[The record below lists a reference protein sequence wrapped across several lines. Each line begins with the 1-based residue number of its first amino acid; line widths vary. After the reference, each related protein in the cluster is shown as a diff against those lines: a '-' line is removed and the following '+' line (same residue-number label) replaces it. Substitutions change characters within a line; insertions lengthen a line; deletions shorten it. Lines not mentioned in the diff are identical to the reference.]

1 VGGLSFFSED
11 MHNTCLAAC
20 VEADEAHNA
29 TCEPDTISPEGVRLN
44 PTPGIDYEEEL

>member
-20 VEADEAHNA
+20 VEADEAHTA
-29 TCEPDTISPEGVRLN
+29 ACEQDIFSPEGAMLN